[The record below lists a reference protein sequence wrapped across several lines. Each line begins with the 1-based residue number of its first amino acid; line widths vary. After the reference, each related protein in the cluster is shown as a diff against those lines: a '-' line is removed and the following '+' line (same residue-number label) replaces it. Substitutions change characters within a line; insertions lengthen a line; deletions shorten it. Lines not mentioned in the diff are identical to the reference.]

1 MRNTY
6 LKIILVYLCTSWY
19 AQAQCEVFKSEL
31 TDVERYMQ
39 QVSQLTDSLK
49 PATEI
54 AAFDA
59 HLGNARYN
67 TRKVKVLMGIAVN
80 AADDAVALASEAQYN
95 SDRCGLAEAMSYTI
109 DAETNAIDARD
120 FAAEAFQ
127 NVKTALTA
135 NNLGN
140 LQYHMRKA
148 QRMIIK
154 AQNAADAAVY
164 AASFAHYCCNHD
176 LDHATADR

>member
-1 MRNTY
+1 MLNSY
-6 LKIILVYLCTSWY
+6 LKLILVFLGAIGYGH
-19 AQAQCEVFKSEL
+19 AQCEVFKSEL
-31 TDVERYMQ
+31 TDVETYMQ
-39 QVSQLTDSLK
+39 QVSRLTDSLR

-67 TRKVKVLMGIAVN
+67 AKKVKVLMGKAVN
-80 AADDAVALASEAQYN
+80 AADDAVAMVSEAQYN
-95 SDRCGLAEAMSYTI
+95 SDRCGLAEAISYTI
-109 DAETNAIDARD
+109 DAETHAIDARD
-120 FAAEAFQ
+120 FASEAFH
-127 NVKTALTA
+127 NVKAALTA

-154 AQNAADAAVY
+154 AQSSADAAAY
-164 AASFAHYCCNHD
+164 AAGFAYYSCNHD